1 MSESG
6 VVVGGMQLKRVDLL
20 GIRRRIGSALG
31 QDKLRKYWDILRRYT
46 QFKLSKFELD
56 VHAVGVLGA
65 EHVPLHNEL
74 IRGIFQNALL
84 GTINPSAIEAPPTLG
99 LDELDPRPAKKP
111 KKKVGPTGNVIVSGV
126 PPAPGSKGGQ
136 PKRDVAQKM
145 SHDQIWLNAQ
155 EVQRMQWTICDG
167 ADLYDESWE
176 LPSMVGLRQKM
187 RKRCQEQSLTVSQEA
202 VEGLHRTVE
211 AYITNIITAALEVA
225 KIRRGQEKP
234 IPQPGRATID
244 SQDLVVAMALQPELL
259 GQERGLNQERL
270 ALLQY

>member
-84 GTINPSAIEAPPTLG
+84 GEISCFSSHSDKGYADNLGARAGTINPSAIEAPPTLG

-155 EVQRMQWTICDG
+155 EVQRMQWTICTIR
-167 ADLYDESWE
+167 S
-176 LPSMVGLRQKM
+176 P
-187 RKRCQEQSLTVSQEA
+187 LTPPFPLTHHAIVS
-202 VEGLHRTVE
+202 
-211 AYITNIITAALEVA
+211 
-225 KIRRGQEKP
+225 
-234 IPQPGRATID
+234 
-244 SQDLVVAMALQPELL
+244 
-259 GQERGLNQERL
+259 
-270 ALLQY
+270 